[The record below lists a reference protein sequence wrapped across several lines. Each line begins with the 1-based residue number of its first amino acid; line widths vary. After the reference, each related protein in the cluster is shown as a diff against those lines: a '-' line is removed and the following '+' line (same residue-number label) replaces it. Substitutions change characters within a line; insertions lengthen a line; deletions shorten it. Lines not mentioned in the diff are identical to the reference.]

1 MRERL
6 NRAVSKT
13 VEPLRVPWVRIPPSP
28 PEFISFFL
36 QLLANKNTYRN
47 SFCWPPARTAITAS
61 LEFIRLHSG
70 SPAFSDKLVTVRPVR
85 SKKRSDCL
93 YDRP

>member
-28 PEFISFFL
+28 PKFISFFL
-36 QLLANKNTYRN
+36 QLLASKNTYRN
-47 SFCWPPARTAITAS
+47 SFCWPPARTAIDG
-61 LEFIRLHSG
+61 FSG
-70 SPAFSDKLVTVRPVR
+70 VHQTSFRFARF
-85 SKKRSDCL
+85 
-93 YDRP
+93 